1 MTILQVRRISKQF
14 GGVSA
19 LDDVSMDIEQGT
31 ITALVGPNGAGK
43 TTLFDLIGGFVQPD
57 SGEILFKSQPI
68 GGLPP
73 EKIAERGI
81 GRTFQSIRLFL
92 QMPVLENVMLASQN
106 SPGET
111 LAAALFRSRR
121 MVKEEAA
128 CRQHALDLLE
138 TVGLRGSACK
148 PAGHL
153 SQGQKKLLEIA
164 RCLALGAELMLLDEP
179 LAGLAPAVTQEMKQV
194 VRQLRGAGKTIVFIE
209 HNIQVV
215 MELSDIVVVLSHG
228 TKLAQGP
235 PKVVQQNKDVIQAF
249 LGRTSCAS

>member
-1 MTILQVRRISKQF
+1 MTILQVRRISKRF
-14 GGVSA
+14 GGVCA
-19 LDDVSMDIEQGT
+19 LDDVSIDIEQGS

-81 GRTFQSIRLFL
+81 GRTFQSVRLFL
-92 QMPVLENVMLASQN
+92 QMPVLENVMLASEN
-106 SPGET
+106 SRGET
-111 LAAALFRSRR
+111 LAAALFRSRG
-121 MVKEEAA
+121 VIEQEAA
-128 CRQHALDLLE
+128 CRERALELLE
-138 TVGLRGSACK
+138 TVGLRDSAYK

-179 LAGLAPAVTQEMKQV
+179 LAGLAPAMVREMKQV
-194 VRQLRGAGKTIVFIE
+194 MRQLRGAGETIVFID
-209 HNIQVV
+209 HNIQAV
-215 MELSDIVVVLSHG
+215 MELSDVVVVLSHG
-228 TKLAQGP
+228 TKLAQDA
-235 PKVVQQNKDVIQAF
+235 PKVVQQNRDVIQAF
-249 LGRTSCAS
+249 LGRSSSVS

>member
-1 MTILQVRRISKQF
+1 MTILRVQQISKQF

-19 LDDVSMDIEQGT
+19 LDDVSIDIEQGA

-43 TTLFDLIGGFVQPD
+43 TTLFDLIGGFIQPD

-73 EKIAERGI
+73 EKIAALGI

-106 SPGET
+106 PRGET
-111 LAAALFRSRR
+111 LAAALCRSRR
-121 MVKEEAA
+121 VVEQEAA
-128 CRQHALDLLE
+128 CRRRALELLG
-138 TVGLRGSACK
+138 TVGLQGCASE
-148 PAGHL
+148 PASHL

-179 LAGLAPAVTQEMKQV
+179 LAGLAPAMIKEMKQV
-194 VRQLRGAGKTIVFIE
+194 VWQLRGAGKTILFID
-209 HNIQVV
+209 HNIQAV

-235 PKVVQQNKDVIQAF
+235 PSVVQQNRDVIQAF
-249 LGRTSCAS
+249 LGKSSCAS

>member
-1 MTILQVRRISKQF
+1 MTILAVRKISKRF

-19 LDDVSMDIEQGT
+19 LDDVSIDIEQGA

-43 TTLFDLIGGFVQPD
+43 TTLFDVIGGFIQPD

-73 EKIAERGI
+73 ERIAERGI

-106 SPGET
+106 SRGET
-111 LAAALFRSRR
+111 LAAAMCRSRR
-121 MVKEEAA
+121 MVEQEAA
-128 CRQHALDLLE
+128 CRQHALELLE
-138 TVGLRGSACK
+138 MVGLQGNACK
-148 PAGHL
+148 PAGDL

-164 RCLALGAELMLLDEP
+164 RCLALGAEMMLLDEP
-179 LAGLAPAVTQEMKQV
+179 LAGLAPAMIKEMKQV
-194 VRQLRGAGKTIVFIE
+194 VRQLRGAGKTIVFID
-209 HNIQVV
+209 HNIQAV

-228 TKLAQGP
+228 TKLAQDP
-235 PKVVQQNKDVIQAF
+235 PSVVQQNEDVIRAF
-249 LGRTSCAS
+249 LGRSSRAS